1 MNQDQLGQN
10 SNSGS
15 SAETTDDSVE
25 LRRFRRYY
33 LESALWNLEIVS
45 RSYRDGAGFVSGQQP
60 ASEDSDESSVEPDTS
75 SSGGL
80 PSLPL
85 NRLNT
90 NENPSSSQ
98 GDGEYNT
105 YNTEEE
111 DYSHVQPPPEGPF
124 ETADPLAELRR
135 FRRYYLEAALWN
147 LEIVSTTYREGAG
160 TFRLQP
166 PIEPPRNPSISRD
179 FFQDSNNAREDSD
192 ESSSVEPE
200 TSSSDSAQS
209 LPLNRLNPNVNPSS
223 SEGEDEEVVTQEPH
237 GHDHPPEGPY
247 VVDTMAAG
255 YPPCFSEVAITM
267 WRDGFSVDNGAL
279 RSYTELRERVQ
290 QGHVLAEI
298 FPRTQ
303 RGAIFVS
310 LEDHRLENYVSPT
323 APTDFPGT
331 GRRLG
336 STESLPTEEQ
346 HYQGAG
352 SIHPPV
358 ARTVRVDESLP
369 TTNIQVRLPQGDRVQ
384 VVLNH
389 DHTLGDLRA
398 ALMEQR
404 PHLLHGGS
412 FTLVTAYPSREL
424 ENENIALRDY
434 DILNSSLF
442 LRYN

>member
-90 NENPSSSQ
+90 NENPSSRF
-98 GDGEYNT
+98 DFGET
-105 YNTEEE
+105 
-111 DYSHVQPPPEGPF
+111 DKSHMGPGQ
-124 ETADPLAELRR
+124 
-135 FRRYYLEAALWN
+135 
-147 LEIVSTTYREGAG
+147 IVSTTYREGAG

-247 VVDTMAAG
+247 GKYYSLIQGVPVNLLSFQYFERPSLTDKSICFVSPVVDTMAAG

-369 TTNIQVRLPQGDRVQ
+369 TTNIQ
-384 VVLNH
+384 
-389 DHTLGDLRA
+389 A
-398 ALMEQR
+398 
-404 PHLLHGGS
+404 
-412 FTLVTAYPSREL
+412 
-424 ENENIALRDY
+424 
-434 DILNSSLF
+434 
-442 LRYN
+442 